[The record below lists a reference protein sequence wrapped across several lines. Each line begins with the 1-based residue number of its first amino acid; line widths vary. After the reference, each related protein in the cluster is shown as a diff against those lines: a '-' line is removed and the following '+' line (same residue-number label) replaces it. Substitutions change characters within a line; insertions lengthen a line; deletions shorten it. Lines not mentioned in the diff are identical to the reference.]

1 MCYLSKVKL
10 QESWK
15 LLQVTQNP
23 TDVFLKKTTKK
34 NVKKV
39 KLWGTLCPKLRANY
53 QLLPWITRIEVKH
66 SWTALSG
73 LRLNKI
79 VSKHSDENTEIE

>member
-10 QESWK
+10 RESWK

-39 KLWGTLCPKLRANY
+39 KL
-53 QLLPWITRIEVKH
+53 
-66 SWTALSG
+66 
-73 LRLNKI
+73 
-79 VSKHSDENTEIE
+79 